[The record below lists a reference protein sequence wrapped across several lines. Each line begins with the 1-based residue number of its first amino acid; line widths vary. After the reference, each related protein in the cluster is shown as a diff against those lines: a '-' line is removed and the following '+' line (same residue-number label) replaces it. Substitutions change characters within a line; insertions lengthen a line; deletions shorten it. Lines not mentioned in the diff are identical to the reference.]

1 MPTITTDD
9 GATFYVPEP
18 IRQEL
23 AMPLPVARYVPED
36 KPYIP
41 FGSHASTNRRDEWS
55 SDPDRTTRN
64 NDTRT
69 SEQVTAD
76 AFPIGTRVRTIVPVW
91 HGYTHPAGIVGT
103 IVSPPYADDPPV
115 RPPGRSCWIRQ
126 DLSAATHQDGRLMNP
141 WPWEIEAI

>member
-9 GATFYVPEP
+9 GRTFYVPEP
-18 IRQEL
+18 IRQDL
-23 AMPLPVARYVPED
+23 AIPLPT
-36 KPYIP
+36 
-41 FGSHASTNRRDEWS
+41 SRDSWS
-55 SDPDRTTRN
+55 DDPDRTTRN

-69 SEQVTAD
+69 SEQVTAE

-103 IVSPPYADDPPV
+103 IVPPPV
-115 RPPGRSCWIRQ
+115 AGVPGERSYWIRQ
-126 DLSAATHQDGRLMNP
+126 DLSTATHQDGRLMNP

>member
-9 GATFYVPEP
+9 GQTFYAPALNIPVLP
-18 IRQEL
+18 
-23 AMPLPVARYVPED
+23 APLPERYHVQT
-36 KPYIP
+36 PYIP
-41 FGSHASTNRRDEWS
+41 FGSHASTRDEWS
-55 SDPDRTTRN
+55 DDPDRTTRN

-103 IVSPPYADDPPV
+103 IVPPPV
-115 RPPGRSCWIRQ
+115 ASAPDERSYWIRQ
-126 DLSAATHQDGRLMNP
+126 DLSAAAHQDGRLMNP